1 MATGVLGLGSSGST
15 GLNQELI
22 DKLKAAERKA
32 RVEPIET
39 RISNISS
46 VEEGE
51 EGEQYT
57 LEAIKSKVSSLMDK
71 VNAFDVY
78 NLSSNVFSQVSASS
92 TGSSASFDAE
102 TPAGLDEGTRTVVV
116 GQMAQ
121 KDIYQTNTYTSSD
134 ATLTAGSF
142 TIKVGTADAQTVTI
156 TAGMKVSDL
165 ATTIESLT
173 GVSASVEQVG
183 DNSYRLIVKGEST
196 GTANALTITDVSNG
210 SSQLGLNTTGNKIS
224 TAQNLIA
231 KIDGVN
237 YNMASNT
244 ITTAD
249 GLKINAISID
259 SGVTI
264 TDGVVGAFSS
274 SSSLTVSKDTTSVK
288 TAITDF
294 VDAYNEVVTIINDEL
309 YNAESKMEDT
319 SSLRSMLGSLK
330 EMLFDSY
337 GADNPVFGSQTDE
350 YGDTV
355 YKHSNVT
362 NNDKNIFSYGFSF
375 DTNGKLVVDSTELD
389 SAIANNSE
397 NLKAI
402 FSGSIEN
409 AGIGSRFKEYLNEQ
423 LNYSTGLLY
432 LYDVNIANRL
442 ETLNSEKE
450 KAQTALDDKYSFLS
464 EQFSSYTAI
473 ITQMENSFSGLKM
486 MIQQST
492 SGN

>member
-46 VEEGE
+46 VEKGK

-57 LEAIKSKVSSLMDK
+57 LEAIKSKVSSLMGK
-71 VNAFDVY
+71 VDVFDVY
-78 NLSSNVFSQVSASS
+78 NLGSNVFSQVSASS
-92 TGSSASFDAE
+92 TGSSVAFDAE
-102 TPAGLDEGTRTVVV
+102 TPSGLEEGTRSVVV

-121 KDIYQTNTYTSSD
+121 KDIYQTNSFSSKD
-134 ATLTAGSF
+134 AALSAGSF
-142 TIKVGTADAQTVTI
+142 TIKVGAADAQTITI
-156 TAGMKVSDL
+156 TAGMKLSDL
-165 ATTIESLT
+165 ATTIENLT
-173 GVSASVEQVG
+173 GISAGVEQVG
-183 DNSYRLIVKGEST
+183 ENSYRLIVKGEAT
-196 GTANALTITDVSNG
+196 GTSNALTITDISNG
-210 SSQLGLNTTGNKIS
+210 SSQLGLNTAGNKIS
-224 TAQNLIA
+224 AAQNLIA

-249 GLKINAISID
+249 GLKINAISVD

-264 TDGVVGAFSS
+264 TDGAISAFAS
-274 SSSLTVSKDTTSVK
+274 SSSLTIAKDTTSVK

-319 SSLRSMLGSLK
+319 SSLRSILGSLK
-330 EMLFDSY
+330 NMLFDNY
-337 GADNPVFGSQTDE
+337 GADQPVFGSQKDE

-375 DTNGKLVVDSTELD
+375 DTNGKLVVDSTELE

-423 LNYSTGLLY
+423 LNFSTGLLY
-432 LYDVNIANRL
+432 LYDTNIASRL
-442 ETLNSEKE
+442 ETLNSEKD